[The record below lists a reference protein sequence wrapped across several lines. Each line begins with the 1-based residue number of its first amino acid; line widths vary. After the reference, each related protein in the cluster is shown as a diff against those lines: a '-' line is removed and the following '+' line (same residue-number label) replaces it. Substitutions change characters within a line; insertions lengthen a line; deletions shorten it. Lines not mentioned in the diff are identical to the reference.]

1 MDSSRSHFSCE
12 KIQKIEVKH
21 SVENLVLKSSS
32 EDAEIAV
39 SKVARQLYSAVETD
53 EQDSEMSSMGYGK
66 AQLIPFVVNERIN
79 KQVDMDDGEPQSM
92 SHALWLVSLGYLQVY
107 LLTQRKLSP
116 MVSLGTWTRMRMWT
130 SSWRC

>member
-1 MDSSRSHFSCE
+1 MTLDSSRSHFSCE
-12 KIQKIEVKH
+12 KIRKVEVKH

-39 SKVARQLYSAVETD
+39 SNVARQLYSAVETD

-66 AQLIPFVVNERIN
+66 AQLIPFVVDEGVN

-92 SHALWLVSLGYLQVY
+92 SQVLWLVSLGY
-107 LLTQRKLSP
+107 
-116 MVSLGTWTRMRMWT
+116 
-130 SSWRC
+130 